1 MKEKIFAVIV
11 VAVSL
16 VCLFSTLCSASVPI
30 GDDTYADS
38 MSYSAEIWSREEIN
52 KPQSSGVDFKQD
64 KRSLEDEQ
72 AKEIQKFI
80 ALFMLGGVTSE
91 VVHEAGHIIVARA
104 ENVKLDFIDDEGNL
118 IFSPSARSKHRN
130 ISIAGFGAQGLGQEL
145 IFATDTINA
154 FTIGYTAF
162 YAINNIAYIIV
173 DSISEAG
180 YKDFIMMREN
190 GINTDFVK
198 ALLLAHTA
206 FTIYR
211 LYKNPKFKI
220 LPFVNVSK
228 DEVIAGVVYPF

>member
-1 MKEKIFAVIV
+1 MKNKIFSVIV

-16 VCLFSTLCSASVPI
+16 VCLSSIFCSASVLI
-30 GDDTYADS
+30 GNDTYSDS
-38 MSYSAEIWSREEIN
+38 MSYKEEIAG
-52 KPQSSGVDFKQD
+52 QAYSISSEII
-64 KRSLEDEQ
+64 SLEDKRK
-72 AKEIQKFI
+72 KEIQKFI
-80 ALFMLGGVTSE
+80 ALFILGGVTSG
-91 VVHEAGHIIVARA
+91 VVHEVGHIIVARA
-104 ENVKLDFIDDEGNL
+104 EDVKLDFIDDGGNL
-118 IFSPSARSKHRN
+118 VFSPSARSKYRN

-162 YAINNIAYIIV
+162 YAINNIAYIIA
-173 DSISEAG
+173 DSISGDG

-220 LPFVNVSK
+220 LPFVNVNK
-228 DEVIAGVVYPF
+228 DEMMAGVFYSF